1 MGFVFSEHF
10 NLVLNI
16 NDAVI
21 IKSTILELELG
32 VARPRLTD
40 T

>member
-1 MGFVFSEHF
+1 M
-10 NLVLNI
+10 VLNI

-21 IKSTILELELG
+21 IKSTILELEQG